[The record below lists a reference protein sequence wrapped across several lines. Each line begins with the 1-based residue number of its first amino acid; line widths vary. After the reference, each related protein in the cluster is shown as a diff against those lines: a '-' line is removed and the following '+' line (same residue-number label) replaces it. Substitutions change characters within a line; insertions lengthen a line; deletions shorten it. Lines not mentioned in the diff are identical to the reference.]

1 MKKVYRVE
9 IEVMLDE
16 ANEQNAIR
24 IARDHYL
31 EVGGAE
37 EAIEQQSDCLKTIP
51 AEEFISDSLWAI
63 VTLVNANPLLER
75 AGVDVTEVSCHEA
88 EDVDVN
94 HCPLI

>member
-1 MKKVYRVE
+1 MTKVYRVE
-9 IEVMLDE
+9 IEVTLDE
-16 ANEQNAIR
+16 TNEHNAIR

-37 EAIEQQSDCLKTIP
+37 EAIENQNGCLKTIS
-51 AEEFISDSLWAI
+51 AEEFVSDPLWAI

-88 EDVDVN
+88 EDVDVD
-94 HCPLI
+94 HCLLI